1 MKLVG
6 DRYAGMYAVS
16 AHAHGAARFDHPREF
31 EDPRAQVQGA
41 PGVAGENEQQRE
53 DSGGGQSAKQT
64 LARRG

>member
-16 AHAHGAARFDHPREF
+16 EHAHGAAGFDHAREF

-41 PGVAGENEQQRE
+41 PGGAEENEQ
-53 DSGGGQSAKQT
+53 
-64 LARRG
+64 